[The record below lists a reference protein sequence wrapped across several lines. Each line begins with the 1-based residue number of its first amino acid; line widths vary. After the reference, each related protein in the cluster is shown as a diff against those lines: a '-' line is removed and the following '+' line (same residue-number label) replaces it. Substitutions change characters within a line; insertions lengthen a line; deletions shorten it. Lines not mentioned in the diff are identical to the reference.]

1 MPWNGSRYRKHLGL
15 PAAWEGT
22 HIDLYVEGAYSVA
35 TYYLN
40 GQLLGLHTTGY
51 TSAIFRLDNATA
63 PGLRFGPGAEN
74 ILAIFV
80 DATEAACT
88 GWWYEGG
95 GLFRNTYLISTDP
108 IHVVPHG
115 LFAPAYFT
123 GGFRPRATPAL
134 GMTAATAHLRPS
146 ATIVVGTD
154 AAAGSVTLA
163 FSLYPLRGAVA
174 IGTVEVKA
182 GPLAAGVPTT
192 VSAPELVV
200 NDTELWTV
208 PRPQLHTLSCSVSTG
223 GKVVDVMNETVGL
236 RSSHWDPALG
246 FVLNEQR
253 VKMRGFCNHESFA
266 GVGMAVADRINL
278 FRLQSMRGLGGNAI
292 RASHNPPNPA
302 MLKLADRLGVMF
314 LDENRVFAVG
324 DQFTQNMRDLV
335 SRDRNHPSVMFYS
348 FCNEPGCNNGDKS
361 APTQP
366 SYDFKAVTYE
376 IDGTRPVTGNMCVQW
391 GSCPTEE
398 QYLTGKDNN
407 MSQILDIQGFSHV
420 PAWFFADYHAVWPNK
435 PLVASECCSCETQR
449 GEDSDLGPYGPTC
462 PLPSKHCI
470 SNASVFYSNFNI
482 DCVKEQTQWSNAL
495 DFVGGTFVWTLHD
508 CERPGIDRDRPTR
521 KHPIVSS
528 RSLPFLATAC
538 VAGLVA
544 QSHFP
549 PSSSLLSLCTVH
561 RRGNSVG
568 LTALA
573 R

>member
-1 MPWNGSRYRKHLGL
+1 M
-15 PAAWEGT
+15 
-22 HIDLYVEGAYSVA
+22 
-35 TYYLN
+35 
-40 GQLLGLHTTGY
+40 
-51 TSAIFRLDNATA
+51 
-63 PGLRFGPGAEN
+63 
-74 ILAIFV
+74 
-80 DATEAACT
+80 
-88 GWWYEGG
+88 
-95 GLFRNTYLISTDP
+95 
-108 IHVVPHG
+108 
-115 LFAPAYFT
+115 
-123 GGFRPRATPAL
+123 
-134 GMTAATAHLRPS
+134 
-146 ATIVVGTD
+146 
-154 AAAGSVTLA
+154 
-163 FSLYPLRGAVA
+163 
-174 IGTVEVKA
+174 
-182 GPLAAGVPTT
+182 
-192 VSAPELVV
+192 
-200 NDTELWTV
+200 
-208 PRPQLHTLSCSVSTG
+208 
-223 GKVVDVMNETVGL
+223 
-236 RSSHWDPALG
+236 
-246 FVLNEQR
+246 
-253 VKMRGFCNHESFA
+253 
-266 GVGMAVADRINL
+266 
-278 FRLQSMRGLGGNAI
+278 
-292 RASHNPPNPA
+292 
-302 MLKLADRLGVMF
+302 
-314 LDENRVFAVG
+314 
-324 DQFTQNMRDLV
+324 
-335 SRDRNHPSVMFYS
+335 
-348 FCNEPGCNNGDKS
+348 
-361 APTQP
+361 
-366 SYDFKAVTYE
+366 TYE